1 MKEINQK
8 IIHEFYRAFQ
18 KKDAETMLRF
28 YAPEVRFE
36 DPAFGVLKEPY
47 VSAMWKMLCASA
59 TDLKI
64 DFKILSTDENSGEA
78 YWEASYTFKATGRK
92 VLNKIHAHFIFK
104 DGLIIEHKDSFD
116 LYKWAKQ
123 AIGWKGFLLGFTPF
137 FKNKLN
143 IQTGKMLDKFLESN
157 A

>member
-8 IIHEFYRAFQ
+8 IIHEFYSAFQ

-28 YAPEVRFE
+28 YSPEIRFE
-36 DPAFGVLKEPY
+36 DPAFGLLKEPY

-64 DFKILSTDENSGEA
+64 DFEILSSDEDSVEA

-92 VLNKIHAHFIFK
+92 VFNKIHAHFVFK
-104 DGLIIEHKDSFD
+104 DRMIIEHKDTFD
-116 LYKWAKQ
+116 LYKWSKQ
-123 AIGWKGFLLGFTPF
+123 ALGWKGYLIGFTTY
-137 FKNKLN
+137 FKRKLN
-143 IQTGKMLDKFLESN
+143 TQTRKMLDKFLEDRK
-157 A
+157 